1 MMNFKTMFV
10 ILTLMFSNVSFAQTG
25 TASWYGLNDG
35 FHGKRMANGERFN
48 TYALTM
54 AHRTLP
60 FGTKVRITN
69 LNNNKSVLVT
79 VKDRGPYSHG
89 RIADL
94 SYAAK
99 NAIGMGGTA
108 PVSLQVVK

>member
-1 MMNFKTMFV
+1 
-10 ILTLMFSNVSFAQTG
+10 MFSNVSYAQTG
-25 TASWYGLNDG
+25 IASFYGVGDG
-35 FHGKRMANGERFN
+35 FHGKRMANGQRFN
-48 TYALTM
+48 TYSLVA

-60 FGTKVRITN
+60 FGTKVKVTN
-69 LNNNKSVLVT
+69 LKNKKSVLVT
-79 VKDRGPYSHG
+79 IGDRGPFFHG
-89 RIADL
+89 RIIDL